1 MSDFFSK
8 HAEAYSVSASHA
20 SGSDLEELAKSLHI
34 SSGDIAIDVATGTG
48 FTAFRLAKEAKTVV
62 GIDLTREMEDQA
74 VRLQSLHGSAAVQ
87 FVLGN
92 SEMLPFGDMSSTVV
106 TCRRAAH
113 HFKRKDL
120 FLAEAFRVLATG
132 GRIGISD
139 MLSPD
144 GFRDEYNALERIRD
158 PTHVT
163 AEDAGS
169 WKCLLEEEGFI
180 VEKIAFMEERV
191 SFEKWIY
198 PLATTSAEG
207 EACMQYLKSADD
219 DFRTALGLDN
229 DFSFIKRRAVIIG
242 RK

>member
-8 HAEAYSVSASHA
+8 HAEPYSVSASHA
-20 SGSDLEELAKSLHI
+20 SGMDLDELIESLHI
-34 SSGDIAIDVATGTG
+34 AGDDIAIDVATGTG
-48 FTAFRLAKEAKTVV
+48 FTAFRLAEKAKTVI
-62 GIDLTREMEDQA
+62 GLDLTREMEDQA
-74 VRLQSLHGSAAVQ
+74 VRLQTQRGLAAVQ

-92 SEMLPFGDMSSTVV
+92 SEVLPFGSASSTIV

-113 HFKRKDL
+113 HFRRKEL
-120 FLAEAFRVLATG
+120 FLAEAFRVLAAG

-139 MLSPD
+139 MIAPD

-158 PTHVT
+158 PTHET

-180 VEKIAFMEERV
+180 LEKIAVMEERV

-198 PLATTSAEG
+198 PLAPSSAEG
-207 EACMQYLKSADD
+207 EACSRYRLNAEDGFS
-219 DFRTALGLDN
+219 TALALDN
-229 DFSFIKRRAVIIG
+229 DLSFIKRRAVIIG